1 MLVGHVAIVGGGWEV
16 VVERTLENIGETV
29 RQIATLERVAVWNA
43 DHGSDEDVFI
53 AAASLCRLT
62 GSLADQMLMHGLKAA
77 ETSDHRAVM
86 APSFRGGRLGSALV
100 TELNRQPSC
109 SNSGAM
115 RSRTEQE
122 RGASGPREPL
132 SAPAFNDADRIH
144 HRLCPLGGGETRW
157 YACAIH
163 DPVIIF
169 QAGSGYLDAIANSC
183 PRCARLSRS
192 YLGCA
197 CDHVGSQIS
206 RERRVG
212 KKVELIEEA
221 ESLVE
226 VIGDEEDEDDD
237 SDA

>member
-1 MLVGHVAIVGGGWEV
+1 MAIVSGGWEV

-53 AAASLCRLT
+53 SAASLCRLT

-77 ETSDHRAVM
+77 ETSAHRAVL
-86 APSFRGGRLGSALV
+86 APSFRDGRLYSALV
-100 TELNRQPSC
+100 TELNRQPRS
-109 SNSGAM
+109 SNSVTA
-115 RSRTEQE
+115 RSRTAPN
-122 RGASGPREPL
+122 RGVNRTVDL
-132 SAPAFNDADRIH
+132 SKSPADRSADRIH

-212 KKVELIEEA
+212 RKVELIEEA

-226 VIGDEEDEDDD
+226 VIGDEEDGDDD